1 MDVSDPRTVL
11 DRLIRERGEDYASLS
26 RLLGRNAAYVQQFIK
41 RGIPRKL
48 DEEDRRTLARY
59 FGVPQS
65 LLGGPPDPERNPE
78 APAPAMDLDICFL
91 PVVGVRTVPAS
102 GRIEVVEGPEPRI
115 PFRRTM
121 LRELGRAS
129 DEGLVLCRV
138 SGDSMRPALDDGD
151 LVMIDRHD
159 GGDRLRDGIYALLSN
174 GVLTVKRIAMGPT
187 GREVAVRSDNPA
199 YESWKCEDA
208 GMLDVLG
215 RVIWC
220 SHRIR

>member
-1 MDVSDPRTVL
+1 MAL
-11 DRLIRERGEDYASLS
+11 DRLIREGGEDYASLS

-65 LLGGPPDPERNPE
+65 LLGGPSEPERYS
-78 APAPAMDLDICFL
+78 PARAAAMDPGICFL
-91 PVVGVRTVPAS
+91 PVIGLRAASAS
-102 GRIEVVEGPEPRI
+102 GRIDVVEGDEPRI
-115 PFRRTM
+115 PFHRTM
-121 LRELGRAS
+121 LREFGRSS
-129 DEGLVLCRV
+129 DEGLALCRV

-159 GGDRLRDGIYALLSN
+159 RGDRLRDGVYALVSN
-174 GVLTVKRIAMGPT
+174 GVLAIKRIAMGPT

-199 YESWKCEDA
+199 YESWKCDNA
-208 GMLDVLG
+208 AMLDVLG
-215 RVIWC
+215 RVIWR